1 MSFFFNTVMNA
12 LREPITITS
21 LMKQKESAYYVFSLH
36 DLPINDIAID
46 YLLDGPDDDKNG
58 PLSIGEL
65 VKIFYEFKV
74 LHIHFFSWMHDFFF
88 SFFM

>member
-1 MSFFFNTVMNA
+1 MNA

-36 DLPINDIAID
+36 NLPIDDIAID

-65 VKIFYEFKV
+65 VKIFYEYKV
-74 LHIHFFSWMHDFFF
+74 LHIYIFFFMDARFFSL
-88 SFFM
+88 FFMRRSHG